1 MIDESDKEILEQVS
15 KAFEQAVVPLTDLS
29 LRRFPGEVIVI
40 AEVRS
45 ENFERALTIASSL
58 DNEIQNGF
66 VSVRKAPDK
75 LPELI
80 RERPRSLLDPRVNDL
95 IEILNER
102 SRTAEHQPSLRYI
115 RDAAQNLNIALS
127 RRHNL
132 IFGRRGAGKT
142 ALMVEAKKILEQRGA
157 TAFWMNVQPMRRL
170 SAYEAFLTTVSRLCD
185 IPALIHSTRR
195 SNSLSVKQSAA
206 LKAKINELLTSD
218 KISEKDVNLL
228 LPELQQILSIF
239 VQ

>member
-1 MIDESDKEILEQVS
+1 
-15 KAFEQAVVPLTDLS
+15 
-29 LRRFPGEVIVI
+29 
-40 AEVRS
+40 
-45 ENFERALTIASSL
+45 
-58 DNEIQNGF
+58 
-66 VSVRKAPDK
+66 
-75 LPELI
+75 
-80 RERPRSLLDPRVNDL
+80 VNDL